1 MAKKAKKSATKK
13 AAKPRKKPVSD
24 KTLEAIL
31 IECALAVG
39 QGVATP
45 ATISDDARKLW
56 HRRFRRSIKKALA
69 DGESWKKGKAVVL
82 PLSTKM
88 GGRAAQLAGYGV
100 ISKAHAEQ
108 AADEIS
114 KDPACPPGRGKFC
127 S

>member
-1 MAKKAKKSATKK
+1 MAKKAKKPAAKKTAKK
-13 AAKPRKKPVSD
+13 AKRRVSD

-56 HRRFRRSIKKALA
+56 HRRFRRTIKRALG
-69 DGESWKKGKAVVL
+69 DGESWKKGRVVVL
-82 PLSTKM
+82 PLSTQM
-88 GGRAAQLAGYGV
+88 GRRAAQLAANGV
-100 ISKAHAEQ
+100 ISKVHATQ

-114 KDPACPPGRGKFC
+114 NDPACPPGRGKFC

>member
-1 MAKKAKKSATKK
+1 MAKKAKQP
-13 AAKPRKKPVSD
+13 AAKKTAKRKRPVSD

-39 QGVATP
+39 RGVATP
-45 ATISDDARKLW
+45 ATISDEARKLW
-56 HRRFRRSIKKALA
+56 HSRFRRTIKRALG
-69 DGESWKKGKAVVL
+69 DGESWKKGRLVVL
-82 PLSTKM
+82 PLSTQM
-88 GGRAAQLAGYGV
+88 GARAAQLAGNGV
-100 ISKAHAEQ
+100 ISKAHATQ

>member
-1 MAKKAKKSATKK
+1 MAKKAKKP
-13 AAKPRKKPVSD
+13 AAKKTVKKKRPVSD

-45 ATISDDARKLW
+45 ATISDEARKLW
-56 HRRFRRSIKKALA
+56 HRRFRRTIKRAIGN
-69 DGESWKKGKAVVL
+69 GESWKKGRLVVL

-88 GGRAAQLAGYGV
+88 GKRAAQLASNGV
-100 ISKAHAEQ
+100 ISEAHATQ